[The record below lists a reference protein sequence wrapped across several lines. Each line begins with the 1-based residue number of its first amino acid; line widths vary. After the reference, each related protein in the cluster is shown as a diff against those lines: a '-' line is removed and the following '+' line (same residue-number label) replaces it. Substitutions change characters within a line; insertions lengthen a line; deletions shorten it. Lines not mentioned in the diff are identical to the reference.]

1 MSKADYDTDFYG
13 WTQAQAEALRA
24 KDWAALDMDH
34 LAEEIEDVGNS
45 VRFAIESQLVRL
57 LLHLLKLRHD
67 PATRPRRRW
76 KATVDAAREEI
87 AKRATGGLQHHPE
100 RYLPD
105 AYRQARRRA
114 MLAMDR
120 PLGGIP
126 EICPLT
132 IAQVLNADFF
142 PER

>member
-1 MSKADYDTDFYG
+1 M
-13 WTQAQAEALRA
+13 
-24 KDWAALDMDH
+24 
-34 LAEEIEDVGNS
+34 
-45 VRFAIESQLVRL
+45 VRL

-114 MLAMDR
+114 LLAMDR

>member
-1 MSKADYDTDFYG
+1 MAEYDTDFYG
-13 WTQAQAEALRA
+13 WTQTQAEALRA
-24 KDWAALDMDH
+24 KDWTALDLEH

-67 PATRPRRRW
+67 PATRPRRGW
-76 KATVDAAREEI
+76 KVTVDAAREEI

-105 AYRQARRRA
+105 AYRQARRRTL
-114 MLAMDR
+114 LAMDR

-126 EICPLT
+126 EICPWT
-132 IAQVLNADFF
+132 IAQVLDPDFF

>member
-1 MSKADYDTDFYG
+1 MAEYDTDFYG

-24 KDWAALDMDH
+24 KDWAALDVDH

-45 VRFAIESQLVRL
+45 VRFAIESHLVRL

-67 PATRPRRRW
+67 LATRPRCGW
-76 KATVDAAREEI
+76 KVTVDAAREEI
-87 AKRATGGLQHHPE
+87 VKRATGGLQHHPE

-105 AYRQARRRA
+105 AYRQTRRRA
-114 MLAMDR
+114 LLAIDR
-120 PLGGIP
+120 PLGDISESCPWTIP
-126 EICPLT
+126 
-132 IAQVLNADFF
+132 QVLDPDFF

>member
-1 MSKADYDTDFYG
+1 MTKADYDTDFYG

-24 KDWAALDMDH
+24 KDWGAVDVDH

-67 PATRPRRRW
+67 PAARPRRGW
-76 KATVDAAREEI
+76 KVTVDAAREEI
-87 AKRATGGLQHHPE
+87 AKRATGGLHYHPE

-114 MLAMDR
+114 LLAMDH

-126 EICPLT
+126 ESCPWT
-132 IAQVLNADFF
+132 IAQVLDPDFF
-142 PER
+142 PEA